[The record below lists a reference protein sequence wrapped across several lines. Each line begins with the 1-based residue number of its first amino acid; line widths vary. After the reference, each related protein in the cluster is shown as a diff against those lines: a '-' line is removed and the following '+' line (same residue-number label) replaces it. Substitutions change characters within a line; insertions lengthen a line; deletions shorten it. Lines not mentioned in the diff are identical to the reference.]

1 MKGKVRIKRKRK
13 KLNDASSALVY
24 DIFLKTFYGEKVNF
38 FMAFYIF
45 PIKIVST
52 FLKWFINNC
61 SNGTRDPQ
69 KIIY

>member
-1 MKGKVRIKRKRK
+1 MKGKVGIKKKWK
-13 KLNDASSALVY
+13 KLNDALSVLVY

-61 SNGTRDPQ
+61 SNGTRDP
-69 KIIY
+69 